1 MVISGEDGPV
11 YLLSL
16 FSGEDGPVYIY
27 CPCSQDKLMA
37 LDREFEREEM
47 RKINAEEQ
55 RQADE
60 EAEKKRQERREEA
73 LQRRKAREE
82 QQAKQREAEEEN
94 WEKAMSG
101 ELTGRRKAAIG
112 ASKSVSEVTL
122 LGEQLL
128 AEEKNDMYTAMFKSE

>member
-1 MVISGEDGPV
+1 
-11 YLLSL
+11 
-16 FSGEDGPVYIY
+16 
-27 CPCSQDKLMA
+27 MA

-47 RKINAEEQ
+47 RRINAEEQ
-55 RQADE
+55 RLAE
-60 EAEKKRQERREEA
+60 EEVEVKRQEKREEA

-128 AEEKNDMYTAMFKSE
+128 ADEQNEMYTAMYKSKLLYVIGVYCIRVSYCM